1 LDGRQSERLAGSSH
15 KDELDE
21 RLLDKQLLD
30 NAGEDEFLLNQRS
43 DSVLSIYSENE
54 KKTRVIRMNRD
65 NIK

>member
-1 LDGRQSERLAGSSH
+1 LDGHQSERLAGSSH

-21 RLLDKQLLD
+21 RLLDKQLLE

-54 KKTRVIRMNRD
+54 KKTRVIRMNQD